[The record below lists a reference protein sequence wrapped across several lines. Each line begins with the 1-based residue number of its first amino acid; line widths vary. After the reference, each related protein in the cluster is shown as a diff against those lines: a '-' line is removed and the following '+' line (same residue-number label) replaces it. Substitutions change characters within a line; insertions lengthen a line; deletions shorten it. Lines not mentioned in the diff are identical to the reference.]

1 MHEKFFESL
10 FIEIESNNSTMI
22 CGVIYR
28 PPSKNSK
35 SHALFLEHLINILK
49 SIKNKPCFLF
59 GDFNYNLLNCG
70 DLHIANYADMLF
82 ENCFIPLIKKPTRF
96 NANSGSLIDNIWTN
110 VSLNKSICAAI
121 ITHSLSDAAIITHSH
136 LPLFLSYAN
145 SIDNQSKPK
154 MQRFFSSAKV
164 TLFNNELQK
173 LNIDPVLKETDSD
186 ISFHVLLKDYM
197 NLFNKYFPKQVIK
210 DNKKN
215 HNWFDDELKKLL
227 FNKEAL
233 FKKYMQ
239 TKSPETKR
247 QFTKAHNL
255 YFRKI
260 QQKNKNTLKIN
271 WNLIKTT

>member
-1 MHEKFFESL
+1 M
-10 FIEIESNNSTMI
+10 
-22 CGVIYR
+22 
-28 PPSKNSK
+28 
-35 SHALFLEHLINILK
+35 
-49 SIKNKPCFLF
+49 
-59 GDFNYNLLNCG
+59 
-70 DLHIANYADMLF
+70 
-82 ENCFIPLIKKPTRF
+82 
-96 NANSGSLIDNIWTN
+96 
-110 VSLNKSICAAI
+110 
-121 ITHSLSDAAIITHSH
+121 
-136 LPLFLSYAN
+136 
-145 SIDNQSKPK
+145 
-154 MQRFFSSAKV
+154 
-164 TLFNNELQK
+164 
-173 LNIDPVLKETDSD
+173 
-186 ISFHVLLKDYM
+186 KDYM

-247 QFTKAHNL
+247 QFTKARNL